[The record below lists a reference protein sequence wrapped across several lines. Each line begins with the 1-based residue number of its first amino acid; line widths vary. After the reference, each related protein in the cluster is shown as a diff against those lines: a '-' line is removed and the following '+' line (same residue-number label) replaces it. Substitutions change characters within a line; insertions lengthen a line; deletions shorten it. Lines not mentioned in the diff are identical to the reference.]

1 MFADQ
6 ASRLLREQWTNVTDF
21 ASELVA
27 MFQDSVDV
35 THRAGMTF
43 KNTNANRPTMVVQH
57 ANTGGYVLQVQDANE
72 NVLGG
77 LVYENGDLV
86 FRSIP
91 QGNSGSAFPGQ
102 SGTVTDSPD
111 IAATPPSNSGK
122 VFLGRV
128 VSGAATLYVVTL
140 YVDGANTPGTTLQVT
155 ANLLNGTPVLAVNE
169 WVGVVQ
175 ANEEFHIL
183 LMR

>member
-6 ASRLLREQWTNVTDF
+6 ASRLLREQWGNISDF
-21 ASELVA
+21 ASELVS
-27 MFQDSVDV
+27 MFQDTVDV

-57 ANTGGYVLQVQDANE
+57 ANTGGYVLQVQDASQ

-77 LVYENGDLV
+77 LAYENGDLV
-86 FRSIP
+86 FRSVA

-111 IAATPPSNSGK
+111 AAATPPSNSGK
-122 VFLGRV
+122 MFLGRV
-128 VSGAATLYVVTL
+128 VSGSGTVYSVTL
-140 YVDGANTPGTTLQVT
+140 YLDGANGATTLNVT
-155 ANLLNGTPVLAVNE
+155 ANRLNGGTTIAATT
-169 WVGVVQ
+169 WVGVFQ
-175 ANEEFHIL
+175 ANEEFHL
-183 LMR
+183 VTMD